1 MLQYKILR
9 KIFISLL
16 FLIIFFTQKGFSQAR
31 FAPRIDSLI
40 EANTKRFFN
49 GVILISQNEKVV
61 YSKVKGFANLEVKTP
76 LVIDNQFVIGSISKQ
91 MTAVVVLREV
101 DKGRIDLHVPVKKY
115 LPNMSQTWLDSITV
129 HQLLNHTSG
138 ITGWNEPLKFKPS
151 TGFSYSGVGYELLGK
166 IAENVSGKSHA
177 ELTSEVFK
185 ICKMKH
191 SMSPKL
197 NQHKSLVN
205 SYVSDSLGKTFKVEN
220 ILKDIQIAAGGM
232 ISTARDLLLWN
243 KNLHGGKLLSQK
255 SYDMMTTASSKRDH
269 FIFGKVD
276 YGYGL
281 QIDHKGKTLEMG
293 HSGYTTGFA
302 SMNFYY
308 PETKTT
314 IIVLENIAWD
324 SNSGDLTEA
333 FQHHLGVRAIVRG
346 GK

>member
-1 MLQYKILR
+1 MLHKI
-9 KIFISLL
+9 SVPLL
-16 FLIIFFTQKGFSQAR
+16 FLILLFTQKGFSQAK
-31 FAPRIDSLI
+31 FTSKIDSLI

-49 GVILISQNEKVV
+49 GIILVAQNGKVV
-61 YSKVKGFANLEVKTP
+61 YSKVKGSADLENKTP

-166 IAENVSGKSHA
+166 IAENVSGKTYA

-185 ICKMKH
+185 ICKMKY

-205 SYVSDSLGKTFKVEN
+205 SYVSDSLGKTFKVESL
-220 ILKDIQIAAGGM
+220 LKDIQVAAGGM
-232 ISTARDLLLWN
+232 ISTAGDLLLWN
-243 KNLHGGKLLSQK
+243 KNLHGGKLLSKK

-281 QIDHKGKTLEMG
+281 QIDHKGKTSEMG
-293 HSGYTTGFA
+293 HSGYATGFA
-302 SMNFYY
+302 SVNFYY

-324 SNSGDLTEA
+324 SKSGDLTEA
-333 FQHHLGVRAIVRG
+333 FQHHLGVRAIVGG